1 MQRQQN
7 PKHGDPV
14 ATVISEGTQVVG
26 RVDGREDL
34 RVQGYVDGTISLS
47 EALIIDAGGIV
58 VGGVRVRELVVH
70 GVLVGDAIAGA
81 RIVLHPGARV
91 VGDLQ
96 APRIVVHPGAAVR
109 GQLSMGEGDD
119 EAPQETS
126 GGGRQGMGR
135 WRSSSRVAASSAP
148 VAPRSAARPVR
159 VTRSAGARPAG
170 LLGARDH
177 QSTAPGVGGRD
188 ARSSRAAEA
197 AVEPGPRVPP
207 QRARPSVRESIR
219 EQIRERAPAPMDPRE
234 PEDEE
239 AYPDEVE
246 AADEGLEVEG
256 EDELDDAID
265 VDDGTITTSNGKKQ
279 AARPRVPARGKHS
292 VEG

>member
-1 MQRQQN
+1 MAAIQRQAN
-7 PKHGDPV
+7 PKHGDAI

-34 RVQGYVDGTISLS
+34 RIQGYVEGTVNLS
-47 EALIIDAGGIV
+47 ETLVIDNGGVV

-70 GVLVGDAIAGA
+70 GILVGDAVASG
-81 RIVLHPGARV
+81 RIVLHPTARV

-96 APRIVVHPGAAVR
+96 APRIVVQPGAALR
-109 GQLSMGEGDD
+109 GQLSMGET
-119 EAPQETS
+119 ESENPQEAS

-135 WRSSSRVAASSAP
+135 WRTSSRVAAPA
-148 VAPRSAARPVR
+148 VAPRAPARPVR
-159 VTRSAGARPAG
+159 VTRSAAARPSG
-170 LLGARDH
+170 ILARR
-177 QSTAPGVGGRD
+177 TPEPVA
-188 ARSSRAAEA
+188 
-197 AVEPGPRVPP
+197 EPGPRIPP

-219 EQIRERAPAPMDPRE
+219 EQIRERAPAPVEVDDE
-234 PEDEE
+234 AEALEAEDHDLDHDGEQE
-239 AYPDEVE
+239 ALD
-246 AADEGLEVEG
+246 LEV
-256 EDELDDAID
+256 DDGID